1 MSTRSMIGMVEAD
14 NSVSAIYCNWDGY
27 LSHNGDLLDKH
38 YDSDV
43 KVAELLAL
51 GDLSTLGAT
60 PQEPETRLLGDGAA
74 AMRFES
80 IAAYRDELGQNG
92 DEYRY
97 LWDGEAWFYVSRGV
111 NAWDDVREGLKDV
124 QRAKMRG

>member
-14 NSVSAIYCNWDGY
+14 DSVSAIYCNFDGY

-43 KVAELLAL
+43 KVAELLAG
-51 GDLSTLGAT
+51 GDLTTLSQTASVPLEGGRPAERFDSIT
-60 PQEPETRLLGDGAA
+60 DYRL
-74 AMRFES
+74 RFNE
-80 IAAYRDELGQNG
+80 AG
-92 DEYRY
+92 DEFRY

>member
-14 NSVSAIYCNWDGY
+14 DSVSAIYCHWDGY

-60 PQEPETRLLGDGAA
+60 LQEPDTRLLSGGAA
-74 AMRFES
+74 AVRFES
-80 IAAYRDELGQNG
+80 IAAYREALGQSG
-92 DEYRY
+92 DQFRY
-97 LWDGEAWFYVSRGV
+97 LWDSAAWFYIGGGRTV
-111 NAWDDVREGLKDV
+111 WDDVREGLKDV
-124 QRAKMRG
+124 RGVTA

>member
-1 MSTRSMIGMVEAD
+1 MGTRSMIGMVEAD
-14 NSVSAIYCNWDGY
+14 GSVSAIYCNWDGY
-27 LSHNGDLLDKH
+27 LSHNGNLLDKH

-80 IAAYRDELGQNG
+80 IAAYREALGQSG
-92 DEYRY
+92 DQFRY
-97 LWDGEAWFYVSRGV
+97 LWDGEAWFYIGGGRTV
-111 NAWDDVREGLKDV
+111 WDDVREGLKDV
-124 QRAKMRG
+124 YGVTA

>member
-1 MSTRSMIGMVEAD
+1 MGTRSMIGMVEAD
-14 NSVSAIYCNWDGY
+14 DSVSAIYCNFDGY

-51 GDLSTLGAT
+51 GDLSTLGTT
-60 PQEPETRLLGDGAA
+60 PQEPETRLLSGGTA

-80 IAAYRDELGQNG
+80 IAAYREALGRHG
-92 DEYRY
+92 DAFRY
-97 LWDGEAWFYVSRGV
+97 LWDGEAWFYIGAGRTD
-111 NAWDDVREGLKDV
+111 WDDVREGLKDV
-124 QRAKMRG
+124 RGVTA